1 MYTTSDQHNN
11 KVKRIDQSN
20 QLYDQPVS
28 RQIN

>member
-20 QLYDQPVS
+20 KLCDQPVS
-28 RQIN
+28 RKMN